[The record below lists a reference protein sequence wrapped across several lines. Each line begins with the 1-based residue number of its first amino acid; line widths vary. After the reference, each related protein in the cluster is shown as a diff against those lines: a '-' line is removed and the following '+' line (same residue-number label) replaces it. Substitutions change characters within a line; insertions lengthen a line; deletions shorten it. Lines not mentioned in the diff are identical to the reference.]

1 MDDME
6 KGQRGLNVD
15 SAGQGFFFFFLGLTT
30 RYFLRFFRK
39 VTVTDSRDSRWTPA
53 RISLSEHLLIK
64 SSDPVLFY
72 AINQVCIRI

>member
-15 SAGQGFFFFFLGLTT
+15 SAGRGIFFLLGLTT

-39 VTVTDSRDSRWTPA
+39 VTVTDSRDSRWTSA

-64 SSDPVLFY
+64 NSDPVLFY
-72 AINQVCIRI
+72 AINQVCI